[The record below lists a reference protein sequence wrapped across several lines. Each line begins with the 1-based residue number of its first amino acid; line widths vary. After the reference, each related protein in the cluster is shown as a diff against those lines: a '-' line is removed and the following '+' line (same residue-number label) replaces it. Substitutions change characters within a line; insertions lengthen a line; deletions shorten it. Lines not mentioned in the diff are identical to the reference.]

1 MAYSKIRQ
9 PKLSDVIEQQLE
21 FLILEGTLRPGEKLP
36 PERELAK
43 QFDVSRPSLR
53 EAIQRLEAKGLL
65 LRRQGGGTFVQ
76 SSLWQSFSDPLVEL
90 LSDHPESQYDLLE
103 TRHALEGIA
112 AYYAALR
119 STDED
124 KERIRELHHAIEL
137 AQQSG
142 DLDAESNAVLQYQIA
157 VTEAAHNVVL
167 LHLLRCMEPMLAQNV
182 RQNFECKGSYF
193 SFRHRLQCTF
203 HVEDVLFVVCTVVE
217 VQATVTADHA
227 WILVDNILEITTDS
241 RFRIA
246 KKLHGLLCGEVTML
260 PQVVQHLFDTVRSL
274 LAHQKQSPLTGWRIE
289 LRSRDS
295 QMKRTG
301 RAQSPYVAP
310 QLLPVAVQ
318 LPA

>member
-76 SSLWQSFSDPLVEL
+76 NSLWQSFSDPLVEL
-90 LSDHPESQYDLLE
+90 LSDHPESQFDLLE

-124 KERIRELHHAIEL
+124 RVRIRELHQDPANYWWYLDLRRFGSVPHA
-137 AQQSG
+137 G
-142 DLDAESNAVLQYQIA
+142 FG
-157 VTEAAHNVVL
+157 
-167 LHLLRCMEPMLAQNV
+167 MG
-182 RQNFECKGSYF
+182 FE
-193 SFRHRLQCTF
+193 RL
-203 HVEDVLFVVCTVVE
+203 V
-217 VQATVTADHA
+217 
-227 WILVDNILEITTDS
+227 
-241 RFRIA
+241 
-246 KKLHGLLCGEVTML
+246 MM
-260 PQVVQHLFDTVRSL
+260 
-274 LAHQKQSPLTGWRIE
+274 LTGIANI
-289 LRSRDS
+289 RDS
-295 QMKRTG
+295 LPFPRTPG
-301 RAQSPYVAP
+301 S
-310 QLLPVAVQ
+310 LEF
-318 LPA
+318 

>member
-90 LSDHPESQYDLLE
+90 LSDHPESQFDLLE

-124 KERIRELHHAIEL
+124 KDRIRELHHAIEL
-137 AQQSG
+137 AQESG
-142 DLDAESNAVLQYQIA
+142 DLDAESEAVLQYQIAVTEAVLQYQIA

-182 RQNFECKGSYF
+182 RQNFE
-193 SFRHRLQCTF
+193 
-203 HVEDVLFVVCTVVE
+203 
-217 VQATVTADHA
+217 
-227 WILVDNILEITTDS
+227 
-241 RFRIA
+241 
-246 KKLHGLLCGEVTML
+246 LLYARREML
-260 PQVVQHLFDTVRSL
+260 PLVSTHRTRIFEAIMAGKPEEAREASHRHLAF
-274 LAHQKQSPLTGWRIE
+274 IE
-289 LRSRDS
+289 EIMLDRSREES
-295 QMKRTG
+295 RRE
-301 RAQSPYVAP
+301 RALRRLEQRKN
-310 QLLPVAVQ
+310 
-318 LPA
+318 

>member
-182 RQNFECKGSYF
+182 RQNFELLYSRREMLPLVSSHRTRIFEAIMAGKPEEAREASHRHLPLSKKFCSTEVVKRAAVSVLCVVWSNERISDF
-193 SFRHRLQCTF
+193 SGKNYP
-203 HVEDVLFVVCTVVE
+203 EDVVNQAHIKARQLNVE
-217 VQATVTADHA
+217 PVLLSFPARVQWD
-227 WILVDNILEITTDS
+227 
-241 RFRIA
+241 RF
-246 KKLHGLLCGEVTML
+246 
-260 PQVVQHLFDTVRSL
+260 
-274 LAHQKQSPLTGWRIE
+274 QKTQR
-289 LRSRDS
+289 
-295 QMKRTG
+295 
-301 RAQSPYVAP
+301 Y
-310 QLLPVAVQ
+310 
-318 LPA
+318 

>member
-76 SSLWQSFSDPLVEL
+76 NSLWQSFSDPLVEL
-90 LSDHPESQYDLLE
+90 LSDHPESQFDLLE

-119 STDED
+119 GTDED
-124 KERIRELHHAIEL
+124 RVRIRELHHAIEL
-137 AQQSG
+137 AQTSG
-142 DLDAESNAVLQYQIA
+142 DLDAESSAVVQYQIA

-182 RQNFECKGSYF
+182 RQNFELLYARREMLPLVSK
-193 SFRHRLQCTF
+193 HRTSVF
-203 HVEDVLFVVCTVVE
+203 EAIIARERRSRRVKRR
-217 VQATVTADHA
+217 TVTWHLLRRYC
-227 WILVDNILEITTDS
+227 WIAAVS
-241 RFRIA
+241 RAVGNAQCAGFSNERT
-246 KKLHGLLCGEVTML
+246 KRG
-260 PQVVQHLFDTVRSL
+260 SL
-274 LAHQKQSPLTGWRIE
+274 NARQLTQN
-289 LRSRDS
+289 LSYCVF
-295 QMKRTG
+295 
-301 RAQSPYVAP
+301 PAP
-310 QLLPVAVQ
+310 ASMQWDRFQ
-318 LPA
+318 TN

>member
-90 LSDHPESQYDLLE
+90 LSDHPESQFDLLE

-119 STDED
+119 SST
-124 KERIRELHHAIEL
+124 KI
-137 AQQSG
+137 
-142 DLDAESNAVLQYQIA
+142 
-157 VTEAAHNVVL
+157 
-167 LHLLRCMEPMLAQNV
+167 
-182 RQNFECKGSYF
+182 K
-193 SFRHRLQCTF
+193 
-203 HVEDVLFVVCTVVE
+203 TVF
-217 VQATVTADHA
+217 A
-227 WILVDNILEITTDS
+227 S
-241 RFRIA
+241 
-246 KKLHGLLCGEVTML
+246 CTML
-260 PQVVQHLFDTVRSL
+260 LSWR
-274 LAHQKQSPLTGWRIE
+274 KSPAIWMPSPKPCSSIK
-289 LRSRDS
+289 SPS
-295 QMKRTG
+295 PKRRTTW
-301 RAQSPYVAP
+301 YCFIC
-310 QLLPVAVQ
+310 
-318 LPA
+318 